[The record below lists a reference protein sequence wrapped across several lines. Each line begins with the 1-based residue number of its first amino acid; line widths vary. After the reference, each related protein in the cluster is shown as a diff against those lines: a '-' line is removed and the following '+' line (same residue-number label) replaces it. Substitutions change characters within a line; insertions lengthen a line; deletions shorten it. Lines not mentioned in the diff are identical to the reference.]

1 MELIKIEALLE
12 KYEAG
17 ETTLAEE
24 KALKEYFKM
33 ENIPPHLSHYKSL
46 FLYTKKE
53 SEITT
58 AFEFKNRSK
67 KKKFALFGIAASILL
82 ALGIIGFYNNGQQEL
97 EQQNL
102 GTIEDPEEAYLK
114 AKETL
119 QLVSEALNSSND
131 ELTYVAEFGK
141 VTNKYIK
148 D

>member
-1 MELIKIEALLE
+1 MELIKIEALLN

-17 ETTLAEE
+17 ETTLTEE
-24 KALKEYFKM
+24 KTLKEYFLK
-33 ENIPPHLSHYKSL
+33 ENVPPHLSHYKSL
-46 FLYTKKE
+46 FLFSKKE
-53 SEITT
+53 KAKTT
-58 AFEFKNRSK
+58 QVEFKAGSK
-67 KKKFALFGIAASILL
+67 KKKFAFLGIAASILL
-82 ALGIIGFYNNGQQEL
+82 ALGVIGFYNNQKQEL

-102 GTIEDPEEAYLK
+102 GTIEDPEEAYIK

-119 QLVSEALNSSND
+119 QLVSEALNSSSD